1 MFKKSNDKKSQ
12 TTRDC
17 LLFLSLQQPVKNPSL
32 GLQQILNCT
41 PKVRHKTFGVQF
53 KAASIVNKAYFIEQ

>member
-32 GLQQILNCT
+32 GLQQTQGHYDIDSN
-41 PKVRHKTFGVQF
+41 PNKTKSPIQ
-53 KAASIVNKAYFIEQ
+53 N